1 MRIACL
7 DDDDEYAALLMAV
20 LTRLGHQVSLFRQPA
35 ALMTALEM
43 EVHALDAVITD
54 YHMPNGN
61 GESVVARILEKY
73 PGLPCAVISTDD
85 TITRKS
91 IPGAII
97 CEKPYEIPGFESL
110 LARIF
115 PTR

>member
-7 DDDDEYAALLMAV
+7 DDDDDYAALMRGM
-20 LTRLGHQVSLFRQPA
+20 LTRLGHQVSLFRKPA
-35 ALMTALEM
+35 ALMIALEM
-43 EVHALDAVITD
+43 EAPTIDAIITD
-54 YHMPNGN
+54 YHMPDGN
-61 GESVVARILEKY
+61 GDWVVARILEKY

-97 CEKPYEIPGFESL
+97 CEKPHGIAGFEAL
-110 LARIF
+110 VARMF
-115 PTR
+115 PNR